1 MSAQFSESL
10 CDLVKTEIT
19 ERVEK
24 LVEKR
29 LNDVM
34 ERQDALER
42 RLQERMQLELDARV
56 KACVKEALN
65 KQSYV

>member
-1 MSAQFSESL
+1 M
-10 CDLVKTEIT
+10 
-19 ERVEK
+19 EK